1 MAIRENIFLLEKLLL
16 KHHGMERTSKIHRRC
31 FINRDSGMCWR
42 PIYKADNYR
51 MPEARPLMIGFVR
64 DSMIKSRCD
73 HLDDVLQ
80 ANAMILAAAG
90 NSELSRVIRVAML

>member
-1 MAIRENIFLLEKLLL
+1 
-16 KHHGMERTSKIHRRC
+16 
-31 FINRDSGMCWR
+31 
-42 PIYKADNYR
+42 